1 MIIRRIIL
9 LFYLFSSLGSLVVA
23 QTINISDSDT
33 LKHKMAE
40 VLITSERTSDVIL
53 ISQPLARTDSNTFN
67 QFSPTNVSEAL
78 SKLPGVSYAS
88 TGPGVS
94 RPVIRGLSGTRVLTA
109 LDGLPL
115 ETLPWDD
122 EHGLEVNEADFE
134 QVSVIKGAATLL
146 YGPEAI
152 GGVLLFDSAEEHFT
166 GTRGTAKAGF
176 YSNGLGFSGKVS
188 LKSMN
193 ENSKWNISAGT
204 NSFSDFRYGEDI
216 RAFNTRFWQ
225 NGLKAGYG
233 FVEPWGKVDLTYRL
247 NFSLY
252 GILDPYEMENSGTE
266 TGEEEEYPREFE
278 APYHQ
283 VMNHRIQLNSDI
295 KISDKVLKISA
306 DFEYDDR
313 AEYEPKNGD
322 PKDPEKFIGLASNSV
337 NFRGVFP
344 FLQTERYNT
353 NLGVQAKLTDT
364 KNNADFAF
372 VPNSNQTEIGV
383 FAVTNYSLNFV
394 LVSAGVRWDVH
405 NLKTTDYRNKF
416 SKILDKSYSSFSGSF
431 GLTFFPF
438 AKTKTSINYSHG
450 FRPPNVNELASEGFR
465 PETGRYEYG
474 NSNLEIETVN
484 SLDFNI
490 QQKIGTSELEVSL
503 FYEMYNNFISLNG
516 PYYSPLNSNGNVFY
530 YRQLETNLKGA
541 ELSWQIGKDWGKT
554 RSNFRVEFSTVK
566 DDLELT
572 DKINLPSPADKLSLT
587 LSHSWAKAGMF
598 RNPAVS
604 LQWQRFMNI
613 WNDDR
618 LTYNGG
624 SGWSLVN
631 VNIESQLEVIPF
643 PLTIGIS
650 GRNILNVRYID
661 PLSRIARFGVANPGV
676 SVNMYFKLPFSI

>member
-9 LFYLFSSLGSLVVA
+9 LFYLFTSLGSLVNA
-23 QTINISDSDT
+23 QTISNSDSDT
-33 LKHKMAE
+33 LKHRMAE
-40 VLITSERTSDVIL
+40 VLITSERNSDVIL
-53 ISQPLARTDSNTFN
+53 ISQPQTTADSNTFI

-115 ETLPWDD
+115 ETLPWDE

-134 QVSVIKGAATLL
+134 HVSVIKGASTLL

-152 GGVLLFDSAEEHFT
+152 GGVLLFDSPDQHFI
-166 GTRGTAKAGF
+166 GTRGNAKAGF
-176 YSNGLGFSGKVS
+176 YSNGLGFSGKFSV
-188 LKSMN
+188 KSMS
-193 ENSKWNISAGT
+193 EYSKWNISAGT
-204 NSFSDFRYGEDI
+204 NSFSDYRYGEDV

-233 FVEPWGKVDLTYRL
+233 FIEPWGNVDLSYRL

-252 GILDPYEMENSGTE
+252 GILDPFELENAGAE
-266 TGEEEEYPREFE
+266 AGEEEEYPREFE

-283 VMNHRIQLNSDI
+283 VMNHRFQLNSGI
-295 KISDKVLKISA
+295 KISDKVMKVAA

-322 PKDPEKFIGLASNSV
+322 PKNPEKFIGLASNTI
-337 NFRGVFP
+337 NLRGVYP
-344 FLQTERYNT
+344 FIQTDKYNT

-383 FAVTNYSLNFV
+383 FAVTNYSLSFV
-394 LVSAGVRWDVH
+394 LISTGLRWDVH
-405 NLKTTDYRNKF
+405 NLKTTDYGGKF
-416 SKILDKSYSSFSGSF
+416 SNILDNSYSSLSGSF

-438 AKTKTSINYSHG
+438 EKTKTSLNYSHG
-450 FRPPNVNELASEGFR
+450 FRPPNVNELASEGYR

-474 NSNLEIETVN
+474 NSNLGIETVN
-484 SLDFNI
+484 SFDFNL
-490 QQKIGTSELEVSL
+490 QQKIGISELEISL

-516 PYYSPLNSNGNVFY
+516 PYYSPLNSNASVFY
-530 YRQLETNLKGA
+530 YRQTETNLKGV
-541 ELSWQIGKDWGKT
+541 ELSWQIGKDWGDAK
-554 RSNFRVEFSTVK
+554 SNFLFEFSTVK
-566 DDLELT
+566 DDLALS

-587 LSHSWAKAGMF
+587 VSQSWKNEGMF
-598 RNPAVS
+598 KNPVVT
-604 LQWQRFMNI
+604 LQWQRYLNI

-618 LTYNGG
+618 LAYNGG
-624 SGWSLVN
+624 NGWSI
-631 VNIESQLEVIPF
+631 VNINVETQLDVIPF
-643 PLTIGIS
+643 PLTIGLS
-650 GRNILNVRYID
+650 GRNILNTRYID

-676 SVNMYFKLPFSI
+676 SVNMYFRVPFSI